1 MAKKRE
7 LKTELFESINSR
19 AIEREVEETTEVKRT
34 KLMDKG
40 IWIMLIIYMIFMGVM
55 TWKVIQIFQLL
66 KVSL

>member
-19 AIEREVEETTEVKRT
+19 AIQREVDEQTEERKT

-40 IWIMLIIYMIFMGVM
+40 IWMMLIIYMIFMGVM

-66 KVSL
+66 KLSL